1 MSGASQALGSKP
13 DTATSALL
21 LPAGVFLLILTFLPF
36 VYILP
41 YYVNM
46 ILQVSFASLF
56 FACKDASVLRLLYG
70 MALPFYARASA
81 IRAVALSGR
90 EERMQPKMAHA
101 VSALCKLA

>member
-46 ILQVSFASLF
+46 ILQVSFFASLF
-56 FACKDASVLRLLYG
+56 SACKDASVLRLL
-70 MALPFYARASA
+70 
-81 IRAVALSGR
+81 
-90 EERMQPKMAHA
+90 
-101 VSALCKLA
+101 